1 LCLARFARRNETS
14 AGEQVRRVNER
25 GPSVAGTNT
34 LNTIADLDE
43 GNFVV
48 HLDEAL
54 RSVVKAVS
62 DTSQKGSLSV
72 QIFVEPDGRAVKI
85 WAKYAAKMPAP
96 PTTESRYFVTK
107 EGDLTVNDPKQ
118 LELKDVKAPVGKPR
132 LVDTANTPPRRT
144 SDENKEGA

>member
-1 LCLARFARRNETS
+1 M
-14 AGEQVRRVNER
+14 
-25 GPSVAGTNT
+25 AGTNA

-43 GNFVV
+43 GNFVL

-54 RSVVKAVS
+54 RSVVKAVN
-62 DTSQKGSLSV
+62 DTSQKGSLAV

-118 LELKDVKAPVGKPR
+118 LELKNVAPPAGKPR
-132 LVDTANTPPRRT
+132 LVDAANPPTRRA